1 MSSLNPR
8 MEIISIPAVIF
19 TQLSESRINRLGKYQ
34 RIGRESRMYAALH
47 LNANVTPA
55 PPAGV
60 NHERTK
66 ANAVRARIIFVAV
79 AASWAAAP
87 M

>member
-1 MSSLNPR
+1 
-8 MEIISIPAVIF
+8 
-19 TQLSESRINRLGKYQ
+19 
-34 RIGRESRMYAALH
+34 MYAELH
-47 LNANVTPA
+47 PNANVTPA
-55 PPAGV
+55 LSAGV
-60 NHERTK
+60 NDERTK